1 MKILLNLDDF
11 DTRSSREPI
20 PLECEYCHK
29 TFHSPKNKIQAVIK
43 NTGFWAG
50 KLRFCSSSCC
60 AKSTHRRKI
69 IHCSQCGKEKEL
81 ILSRLLKRNFCSQT
95 CSARYNGDLQ
105 KKPKPVKPTK
115 LPKIKKPLIEKICSY
130 CNGRIFRTER
140 DISNSKTNTFFC
152 NKSCKTKYANQ
163 YQIIHKPKSRAEI
176 LLVKLIRDKFPNLE
190 VQENVR
196 NVLQSKLEI
205 DIFIPSL
212 KLAIELNGPVHY
224 IPMYG
229 QEKLDKVKDKDLLKQ
244 AEINQLG
251 FNLIIIDIS
260 QLNSRKS
267 TDNFI
272 NEYFIKYIKPI
283 IESEMVGEAA

>member
-11 DTRSSREPI
+11 DTRSSRELI
-20 PLECEYCHK
+20 PLECEHCHK
-29 TFHSPKNKIQAVIK
+29 IFHSPKNKIQAVIK

-81 ILSRLLKRNFCSQT
+81 ILSRLLKRNFCSRT
-95 CSARYNGDLQ
+95 CSARYNGVLQ
-105 KKPKPVKPTK
+105 KKPKSVKPIK
-115 LPKIKKPLIEKICSY
+115 LPKIKKPLIEKLCSN
-130 CNGRIFRTER
+130 CHKTILRTQR
-140 DISNSKTNTFFC
+140 DIDNSKSGTFFC
-152 NKSCKTKYANQ
+152 QKSCKTKYANQ

-176 LLVKLIRDKFPNLE
+176 LLVKLIKDKFPNLE

-196 NVLQSKLEI
+196 SILKSKLEI

-229 QEKLDKVKDKDLLKQ
+229 QEKLNKVKNKDLLKQ

-272 NEYFIKYIKPI
+272 VKYFNEYIFPI
-283 IESEMVGEAA
+283 LS